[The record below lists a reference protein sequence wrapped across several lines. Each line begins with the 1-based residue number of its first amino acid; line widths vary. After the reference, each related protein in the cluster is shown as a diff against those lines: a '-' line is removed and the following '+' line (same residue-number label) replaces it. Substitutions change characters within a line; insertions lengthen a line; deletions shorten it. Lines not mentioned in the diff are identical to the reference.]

1 MKCKC
6 KKEREP
12 QSEIE
17 DGKDQTDFEKTVI
30 KEIRKFLDGL
40 RNVQIVQEA
49 DISDLQERRTVV
61 LN

>member
-6 KKEREP
+6 KNVREP

-49 DISDLQERRTVV
+49 DISDLQERRATF